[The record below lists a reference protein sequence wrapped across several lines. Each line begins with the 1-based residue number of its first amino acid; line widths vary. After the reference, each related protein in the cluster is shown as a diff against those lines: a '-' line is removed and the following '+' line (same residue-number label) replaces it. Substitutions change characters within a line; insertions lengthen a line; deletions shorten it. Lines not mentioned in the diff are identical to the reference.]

1 MRVDLGEDGD
11 ARMDSSPGRRA
22 TLLGGWISCAVGVLL
37 AAATVLAALLGGGAN
52 TTAAALG
59 VGFGVL
65 GYFLGP
71 RKLATLTVF
80 LCAVAIIF
88 GLAASQ
94 GLVPGIAPS
103 DRALPSISARIGP
116 LGPSLVSISADQP
129 AR

>member
-1 MRVDLGEDGD
+1 MSMDHGLGERILGEEKNIGID
-11 ARMDSSPGRRA
+11 PGPQRRA
-22 TLLGGWISCAVGVLL
+22 TLLGGWISCAAGVLL
-37 AAATVLAALLGGGAN
+37 AAATVIAALLGGGAN

-80 LCAVAIIF
+80 LCAVSIIF

-103 DRALPSISARIGP
+103 DRALPSISALQHASG
-116 LGPSLVSISADQP
+116 L
-129 AR
+129 